1 MALLLQL
8 GEGGHGIFSDSR
20 FRNNAILQINPIVEI
35 LSGLARGAN
44 DRKSDSILGSRPSCA
59 H

>member
-1 MALLLQL
+1 MLEADASIK
-8 GEGGHGIFSDSR
+8 EGKENIL
-20 FRNNAILQINPIVEI
+20 LQINPIVEI
-35 LSGLARGAN
+35 LFGLGVPPSVS